1 MKQNININE
10 LRKGLLIICSYFLL
24 TFISQIPFIFLY
36 SLNLINKEILYILVY
51 LSLAITFIIYNKKD
65 MINDLKNFKENYKDI
80 LKTTFNYWLKG
91 LFIMIISTLIIN
103 IIRIPVNTTNQESNI
118 EMLQTM
124 PIAEILIAVLF
135 APITEE
141 LVFRKSLKNFTTNK
155 HIYAFTSGLIFAGI
169 HLITSITSIKDLIML
184 IHIIPYSAVG
194 IAFGY
199 AYKKTNNIYGTIIIH
214 SMHNAI
220 ALLEIIILGGLI

>member
-10 LRKGLLIICSYFLL
+10 LIKGLLIICSYFLL

-141 LVFRKSLKNFTTNK
+141 LVFRKSL
-155 HIYAFTSGLIFAGI
+155 
-169 HLITSITSIKDLIML
+169 
-184 IHIIPYSAVG
+184 
-194 IAFGY
+194 
-199 AYKKTNNIYGTIIIH
+199 
-214 SMHNAI
+214 
-220 ALLEIIILGGLI
+220 